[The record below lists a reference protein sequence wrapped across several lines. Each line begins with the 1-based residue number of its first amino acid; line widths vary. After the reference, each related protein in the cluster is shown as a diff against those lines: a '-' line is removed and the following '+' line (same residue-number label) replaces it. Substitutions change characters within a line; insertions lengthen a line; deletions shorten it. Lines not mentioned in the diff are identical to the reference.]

1 MEAHG
6 NYKPGYDSEYDT
18 AKNETTSDDHHH
30 GSGSVEKEGKNDD
43 YKISSYTK
51 MNCPP
56 SKQMRQPLSSS
67 SSQRSTRRLP
77 SYNNK
82 IVQESAN
89 NCINSRFDHDT
100 FSTAKSMALKFANP
114 CGLDMNQY
122 NNNYCPPPRT
132 PSTVGSS
139 FSDDESVETSSSLA
153 QHSSHPKRNNLK
165 SRCSDDN
172 RSGHPFLRRTVIQRR
187 SSRSSE
193 AYSQFSTEKDEGGYP
208 PLTRGIA
215 PNFDKNDGEDVVI
228 VVGDQEYPLPRTN
241 EKFVVKYLLSRQERV
256 DDHFSYVDLSTHS
269 PNEFEEVMEFFENN
283 RNTETWDEIHWKN
296 IHIILP
302 WFVEF
307 QSLPLMTAVD
317 SFLCHNGLGSGGQ
330 GFGCN
335 DNGNTKRNKHISLSN
350 LLILTQ
356 IAFRCGLESTKS
368 HARRLL
374 KQCLLEPRKEY
385 GGSDVLDDS
394 NHTNRPPM
402 EAATEDIELE
412 WTLHDLQILAQTLQA
427 YSDLREYLWDTSVI
441 VYLPHDLDI
450 SNSTELVSNAL
461 FPYLLREGMMQMMI
475 VEGIRIDSSADLS
488 YSQANE
494 SSFNSSV
501 SIGFSYSESTS
512 CSDTTIPTNP
522 AAQRK
527 NLTQEEMRV
536 HLNEIV
542 MYLDKF
548 RAEKVARI
556 EMHKEQLEN
565 SLLANES
572 SFDDIGE
579 LSVDGVTNSRSS
591 QDYGSR
597 SDKYDSHQVERRSST
612 SSRGRVR
619 GVSTFAC

>member
-1 MEAHG
+1 MPYGTSPYGRGPIFIAITMEAHG
-6 NYKPGYDSEYDT
+6 NYKPGYDSAYDT

-215 PNFDKNDGEDVVI
+215 PNFDKNDGE
-228 VVGDQEYPLPRTN
+228 
-241 EKFVVKYLLSRQERV
+241 
-256 DDHFSYVDLSTHS
+256 
-269 PNEFEEVMEFFENN
+269 
-283 RNTETWDEIHWKN
+283 ET
-296 IHIILP
+296 
-302 WFVEF
+302 V
-307 QSLPLMTAVD
+307 
-317 SFLCHNGLGSGGQ
+317 
-330 GFGCN
+330 N
-335 DNGNTKRNKHISLSN
+335 DNNNTSATTTGTNGHDHNYDGGGGGCGGEGDDDEWPIMCY
-350 LLILTQ
+350 IL
-356 IAFRCGLESTKS
+356 
-368 HARRLL
+368 
-374 KQCLLEPRKEY
+374 
-385 GGSDVLDDS
+385 
-394 NHTNRPPM
+394 
-402 EAATEDIELE
+402 
-412 WTLHDLQILAQTLQA
+412 
-427 YSDLREYLWDTSVI
+427 
-441 VYLPHDLDI
+441 
-450 SNSTELVSNAL
+450 
-461 FPYLLREGMMQMMI
+461 
-475 VEGIRIDSSADLS
+475 
-488 YSQANE
+488 
-494 SSFNSSV
+494 
-501 SIGFSYSESTS
+501 
-512 CSDTTIPTNP
+512 
-522 AAQRK
+522 
-527 NLTQEEMRV
+527 
-536 HLNEIV
+536 
-542 MYLDKF
+542 
-548 RAEKVARI
+548 
-556 EMHKEQLEN
+556 
-565 SLLANES
+565 
-572 SFDDIGE
+572 
-579 LSVDGVTNSRSS
+579 
-591 QDYGSR
+591 
-597 SDKYDSHQVERRSST
+597 
-612 SSRGRVR
+612 
-619 GVSTFAC
+619 